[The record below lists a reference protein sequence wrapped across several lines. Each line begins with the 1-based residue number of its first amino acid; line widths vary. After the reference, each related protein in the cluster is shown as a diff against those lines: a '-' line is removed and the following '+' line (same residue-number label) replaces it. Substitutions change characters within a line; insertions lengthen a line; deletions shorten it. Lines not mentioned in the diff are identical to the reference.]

1 MNKAASIPDFAR
13 PAFVET
19 ARDEFHALVAAH
31 PEIAFLDALVVDV
44 CGTIRGKRLPVAE
57 AARLFETGMQLPR
70 SVYLMDIKGEM
81 VTPFGRGIDDGDP
94 DGSSWPLPGTLTRV
108 WGEGPPRA
116 QVLTTMRNADGSA
129 VAGEP
134 RAALEG
140 VLERFDAM
148 GLTPVTALELEFYLI
163 DCERDAHG
171 APQPPRNPRNGTR
184 EADNAVYGIDD
195 LDRFHAFLG
204 TLSEAAKLQDIPA
217 SAASSEYAPGQ
228 FEINLHHVADA
239 RRAADHAVFLKQAV
253 KAAAR
258 ASGFE
263 ATFMAKPFPGR
274 SGSGLHIHA
283 SVLDAAGNN
292 IFDNGTADGSPSL
305 RHAIGGL
312 QALMPESMVLFAPSL
327 NSYRRFE
334 PDMFAPV
341 NRRWGYN
348 NRSAGLRVPL
358 SPGDARRVEHRAA
371 CADANP
377 YFALAAML
385 AGIHYG
391 LTTKRDPGPPSTGNV
406 SREPDLALPFTIDDA
421 LAQFANT
428 STIRA
433 YLGEETAALY
443 AETKRLE
450 VARFRKIIPAVEY
463 EWYL

>member
-1 MNKAASIPDFAR
+1 
-13 PAFVET
+13 
-19 ARDEFHALVAAH
+19 
-31 PEIAFLDALVVDV
+31 
-44 CGTIRGKRLPVAE
+44 
-57 AARLFETGMQLPR
+57 
-70 SVYLMDIKGEM
+70 
-81 VTPFGRGIDDGDP
+81 
-94 DGSSWPLPGTLTRV
+94 
-108 WGEGPPRA
+108 
-116 QVLTTMRNADGSA
+116 
-129 VAGEP
+129 
-134 RAALEG
+134 
-140 VLERFDAM
+140 
-148 GLTPVTALELEFYLI
+148 
-163 DCERDAHG
+163 
-171 APQPPRNPRNGTR
+171 
-184 EADNAVYGIDD
+184 
-195 LDRFHAFLG
+195 
-204 TLSEAAKLQDIPA
+204 
-217 SAASSEYAPGQ
+217 
-228 FEINLHHVADA
+228 
-239 RRAADHAVFLKQAV
+239 
-253 KAAAR
+253 
-258 ASGFE
+258 
-263 ATFMAKPFPGR
+263 MAKPFPGR

-283 SVLDAAGNN
+283 SVLDAAGKN

-428 STIRA
+428 STIRT

>member
-44 CGTIRGKRLPVAE
+44 CGTIRGKRLPVAD

-163 DCERDAHG
+163 DRERDAQG
-171 APQPPRNPRNGTR
+171 APQPPRNPRNGIR

-195 LDRFHAFLG
+195 LD
-204 TLSEAAKLQDIPA
+204 
-217 SAASSEYAPGQ
+217 
-228 FEINLHHVADA
+228 
-239 RRAADHAVFLKQAV
+239 
-253 KAAAR
+253 
-258 ASGFE
+258 
-263 ATFMAKPFPGR
+263 
-274 SGSGLHIHA
+274 
-283 SVLDAAGNN
+283 
-292 IFDNGTADGSPSL
+292 
-305 RHAIGGL
+305 
-312 QALMPESMVLFAPSL
+312 
-327 NSYRRFE
+327 
-334 PDMFAPV
+334 
-341 NRRWGYN
+341 
-348 NRSAGLRVPL
+348 
-358 SPGDARRVEHRAA
+358 
-371 CADANP
+371 
-377 YFALAAML
+377 
-385 AGIHYG
+385 
-391 LTTKRDPGPPSTGNV
+391 
-406 SREPDLALPFTIDDA
+406 
-421 LAQFANT
+421 
-428 STIRA
+428 
-433 YLGEETAALY
+433 
-443 AETKRLE
+443 
-450 VARFRKIIPAVEY
+450 
-463 EWYL
+463 